1 MIKKGQFGGLIGEF
15 AIAVFV
21 VLFVIIFI
29 VAFKIHVTQ
38 AMVDYYLWNKEY
50 DIPMALFSI
59 DVDKDPTEKTEYESS
74 AIFLSRLH
82 YADIL
87 DEDKTS
93 LKNQLNPILDKWSK
107 GVNQYTLT
115 FDKTILQNMNECICK
130 PTRDISGWLY
140 GKCTDECKESTRGK
154 DCWALDYAG
163 YSAGQVIEYVDHGE
177 VTRSYTCWG
186 STKLSNVGLYPLPV
200 VFNGT
205 QRTLTLSFQVLSG

>member
-1 MIKKGQFGGLIGEF
+1 MRKKLKGQFGGLIGEF

-82 YADIL
+82 YADVL
-87 DEDKTS
+87 GEDKNA
-93 LKNQLNPILDKWSK
+93 LRNQLNPILDRWSR
-107 GVNQYTLT
+107 GVNQCTLT
-115 FDKTILQNMNECICK
+115 FGETMLQNKNKCVCEPLMENAM
-130 PTRDISGWLY
+130 Y
-140 GKCTDECKESTRGK
+140 GTCSDSCKESTKDK
-154 DCWALDYAG
+154 DCFAKSVDG
-163 YSAGQVIEYVDHGE
+163 FSIGQIIEYEDH
-177 VTRSYTCWG
+177 VQQIKSYTCWG

-205 QRTLTLSFQVLSG
+205 QRILTLSFQVLSG

>member
-1 MIKKGQFGGLIGEF
+1 MRKKLKGQFGGLIGEF

-74 AIFLSRLH
+74 VIFLSRLH
-82 YADIL
+82 YADVL
-87 DEDKTS
+87 GEDENT
-93 LKNQLNPILDKWSK
+93 LQNQLNPILDRWSK

-115 FDKTILQNMNECICK
+115 FDKTTLQNVNKCICK
-130 PTRDISGWLY
+130 TDLEGAMY
-140 GKCTDECKESTRGK
+140 GTCSEVCKESTRGK
-154 DCWALDYAG
+154 YCFARSVDG
-163 YSAGQVIEYVDHGE
+163 ISEGQVIEYEDNVQQI
-177 VTRSYTCWG
+177 RSYTCWG
-186 STKLSNVGLYPLPV
+186 STKLSNMGLYPLPV
-200 VFNGT
+200 VYNGT
-205 QRTLTLSFQVLSG
+205 QRILTLNFQVLGG